1 MFLNIKNMQEEE
13 NMKESLPWR
22 WFLLERK
29 WREFRD
35 FREKEY
41 VCKMKMRRRGL
52 YLQLEKEGRER
63 ERERWLTFRREGGR
77 EGVV

>member
-29 WREFRD
+29 WRELRE

-52 YLQLEKEGRER
+52 YL
-63 ERERWLTFRREGGR
+63 
-77 EGVV
+77 